1 MVSLIRNSAK
11 ILGII
16 RYPCMTLK
24 AKMLNEKS
32 SQIVIFVEIDATK
45 IEIKKAVEA
54 IFGMKVEKV
63 NTIVSKGKNKLSARR
78 YTYTKKDLKKA
89 VIFFKD
95 KELARKMTQE
105 ENDNVLVNSPLEKK

>member
-11 ILGII
+11 ILGVI

-24 AKMLNEKS
+24 AKILNEKS

-63 NTIVSKGKNKLSARR
+63 NTLSARR
-78 YTYTKKDLKKA
+78 YAYKEKDLKKA

-95 KELARKMTQE
+95 KELAKKMTQE